1 MSPAAL
7 FMTVISLVLV
17 YGFGSW
23 LSYQNLK
30 WKKGLPTGSFTG
42 KYGYKISLLIKII
55 CWVIILLIAINFNI
69 KYLFL
74 LLIFWLPAGTITR
87 FLERRIYSNYNY

>member
-1 MSPAAL
+1 MSPAIL
-7 FMTVISLVLV
+7 LITVGSLVLV

-23 LSYQNLK
+23 LSYQNFK
-30 WKKGLPTGSFTG
+30 WKKDLPTGSFVG
-42 KYGYKISLLIKII
+42 KYGYKISILIKLS
-55 CWVIILLIAINFNI
+55 CWAIILVIAINFGL